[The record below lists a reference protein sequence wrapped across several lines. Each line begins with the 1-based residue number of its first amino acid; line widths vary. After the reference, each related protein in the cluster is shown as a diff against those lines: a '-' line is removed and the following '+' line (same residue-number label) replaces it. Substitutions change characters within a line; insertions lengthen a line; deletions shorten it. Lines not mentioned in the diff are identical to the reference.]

1 MPASRPTI
9 VVPGDDPPQIQGSS
23 HLDRLQSHGD
33 VRLYTD
39 RPANEAEQVQRT
51 LGATCLINSRSS
63 VKWPG
68 HVLRQLP
75 ELRMIAVC
83 GIGTDA
89 IDLATA
95 REMGITVCNLPG
107 QTAPIVAEHAVG
119 LMFAVAKR
127 AWFQTNELKQ
137 GRWTRGD
144 NVYLRGKTLGL
155 IGAGNIAAQVARLGA
170 AIGMKVVAWTA
181 HPTVERAAALGVE
194 FLPLDDVLR
203 RCDVLSLH
211 VPLTETTRGLIG
223 ARELALLKPG
233 ALLVNTARGPVVD
246 TAALAAALDSGRLAG
261 AGVDVFDVEPL
272 PADSPLLRCEQ
283 VVLTPHNA
291 DQTPEGVELLNA
303 GVVDNVIAF
312 LDGQPR
318 NRVV

>member
-1 MPASRPTI
+1 MAMSRPII
-9 VVPGDDPPQIQGSS
+9 VIPGDDPPQIQGSA
-23 HLDRLQSHGD
+23 HLDRLHARAE
-33 VRLYTD
+33 VRLFAD
-39 RPANEAEQVQRT
+39 RPPTETEQVHRMQ
-51 LGATCLINSRSS
+51 GATCLINSRSA

-68 HVLRQLP
+68 NVLRQLP

-89 IDLATA
+89 VDVATA
-95 REMGITVCNLPG
+95 REMGIMVCNLPG

-119 LMFAVAKR
+119 LLFAVAKR

-137 GRWTRGD
+137 VRWTRGD
-144 NVYLRGKTLGL
+144 NVYLHGKTLGL
-155 IGAGNIAAQVARLGA
+155 IGAGNIAAHVARLGTTL
-170 AIGMKVVAWTA
+170 GMRVIAWTP
-181 HPTVERAAALGVE
+181 HPTAERAARLGVE
-194 FLPLDDVLR
+194 FLPLDEVLR
-203 RCDVLSLH
+203 RCDALSLH
-211 VPLTETTRGLIG
+211 VPLTDQSRGLIG
-223 ARELALLKPG
+223 PRELALLKRG
-233 ALLVNTARGPVVD
+233 ALLVNTARGAVVD
-246 TAALAAALDSGRLAG
+246 TAALVAALESGHLAG
-261 AGVDVFDVEPL
+261 AGIDVFDIEPL
-272 PADSPLLRCEQ
+272 PADNPLLQCDN